1 MLAPHAWS
9 QSRSAGPRSRKVI
22 GGPSRPQVRKR
33 WSSKRAWIG
42 PVRTATSSGQAAA
55 AREQGIEPARAHLD
69 VVVDEAHERR
79 VGGLQRGVAR
89 GVEAA
94 RRVVAQ
100 VARAVALG
108 GRARRLVGPVV
119 DHDDLGVRGA
129 RPAGRSRPA
138 RPRDRARGAGS
149 G

>member
-1 MLAPHAWS
+1 M
-9 QSRSAGPRSRKVI
+9 I

-42 PVRTATSSGQAAA
+42 PVRTATSSGHAAA
-55 AREQGIEPARAHLD
+55 AREQRVEPARAHLD

-79 VGGLQRGVAR
+79 VGGLQGGVAR

-94 RRVVAQ
+94 RRVVGE

-119 DHDDLGVRGA
+119 DHEHLGARGA
-129 RPAGRSRPA
+129 RLRDDRRQRDLEVGGAALGGDGDGGLHGMGTLALPRP
-138 RPRDRARGAGS
+138 
-149 G
+149 